1 MAVRFLQANLNHAS
15 QAQNLFYQSLAERGI
30 GLAIV
35 AEPYKIPAKLT
46 WLGNARGTAAIKSPA
61 LGESRQDTRGTTLVR
76 WVNSVGLHVINE
88 GRVSTCVR
96 PQEESIVDITIGS
109 KGAKR
114 MVRGWRVVGDS
125 RGETFSDHQ
134 YIEFVLDAVHYWVH
148 HPPRGGDTGRWTLT
162 KLDPKK
168 LEEALMT
175 ILWGIPE
182 GEERRDI
189 NLDVE
194 WLRGVMREESTLN
207 WGPGLGGPYEL
218 EEDEEISSNELQR
231 AVKRIRSR
239 KAPGPDGVLGK
250 IWVWALDFLGERLR
264 YIFNKCLRHG
274 AFPQQWKQAKLVLL
288 PKEGKEEGTPSAYRP
303 ICLLDEVSKI
313 FERIIANRLVR
324 HISREGGLH
333 EEQYGFRAG
342 RSTVDAISRVTSLTE
357 EAVEGGGVALA
368 VLLDIANAFNTLPW
382 DREPGVRHTRRTP
395 MPTGNSMRGSAGVSL
410 RTPTVE
416 SHIQPSPLP
425 SSPSWLPRH
434 LLCRRHISAGRGEQL
449 GDTAAKAETAVA
461 AVVQSITGMGLG
473 VAAQKTEALYFH
485 SKSSGKPP
493 RTHIRVGGTSISVGN
508 RLKYLGLLLD
518 GEWKFGHHFNVLA
531 LR

>member
-1 MAVRFLQANLNHAS
+1 MVAGRYARSLRRSHATRQGPPPTS
-15 QAQNLFYQSLAERGI
+15 RRLLVDG
-30 GLAIV
+30 
-35 AEPYKIPAKLT
+35 
-46 WLGNARGTAAIKSPA
+46 GNSAIKA
-61 LGESRQDTRGTTLVR
+61 LL
-76 WVNSVGLHVINE
+76 
-88 GRVSTCVR
+88 C
-96 PQEESIVDITIGS
+96 P
-109 KGAKR
+109 GA
-114 MVRGWRVVGDS
+114 
-125 RGETFSDHQ
+125 T
-134 YIEFVLDAVHYWVH
+134 
-148 HPPRGGDTGRWTLT
+148 HPLRIPRRRN
-162 KLDPKK
+162 PEIR
-168 LEEALMT
+168 EEALAAYRAARCALSAT
-175 ILWGIPE
+175 IRKSRASCWDELLSSLNTDPW
-182 GEERRDI
+182 ERPYRI
-189 NLDVE
+189 
-194 WLRGVMREESTLN
+194 ESTLN

-231 AVKRIRSR
+231 AVKRIGSR

-274 AFPQQWKQAKLVLL
+274 AFPQQWKQAELVLL

-313 FERIIANRLVR
+313 FERIIAKRLVR

-333 EEQYGFRAG
+333 EEQYGFREG

-434 LLCRRHISAGRGEQL
+434 LLCRRHISGGRGEQL

-461 AVVQSITGMGLG
+461 VVVQSITGMGLR
-473 VAAQKTEALYFH
+473 VAAKKKPRLFTFTVNPLGNRQGLI
-485 SKSSGKPP
+485 SGWEILLSRWGTGLNISVSYWTASGSLDTTSMSLPP
-493 RTHIRVGGTSISVGN
+493 R
-508 RLKYLGLLLD
+508 
-518 GEWKFGHHFNVLA
+518 
-531 LR
+531 

>member
-1 MAVRFLQANLNHAS
+1 
-15 QAQNLFYQSLAERGI
+15 
-30 GLAIV
+30 
-35 AEPYKIPAKLT
+35 
-46 WLGNARGTAAIKSPA
+46 
-61 LGESRQDTRGTTLVR
+61 
-76 WVNSVGLHVINE
+76 
-88 GRVSTCVR
+88 
-96 PQEESIVDITIGS
+96 
-109 KGAKR
+109 
-114 MVRGWRVVGDS
+114 
-125 RGETFSDHQ
+125 
-134 YIEFVLDAVHYWVH
+134 
-148 HPPRGGDTGRWTLT
+148 
-162 KLDPKK
+162 
-168 LEEALMT
+168 MT

-194 WLRGVMREESTLN
+194 WLRGVMREVCDAAMPRARVLRPRHAVYWWT
-207 WGPGLGGPYEL
+207 
-218 EEDEEISSNELQR
+218 EEIAQLRRSSVQARRTLFRIPRRRNPEIREEALAAYRAARCALSATIRKSRASCWDELLSSLNTDPWGR
-231 AVKRIRSR
+231 PYRI
-239 KAPGPDGVLGK
+239 VL
-250 IWVWALDFLGERLR
+250 
-264 YIFNKCLRHG
+264 NKHG

-313 FERIIANRLVR
+313 FERIIAKRLVR

-333 EEQYGFRAG
+333 EEQYGFREG

-368 VLLDIANAFNTLPW
+368 VLLDIANAFNALPW

-434 LLCRRHISAGRGEQL
+434 LLCRRHISGGRGEQL

-461 AVVQSITGMGLG
+461 VVVQSITGMGLR

-493 RTHIRVGGTSISVGN
+493 RTHIRVGDTSISVGN

-531 LR
+531 PR